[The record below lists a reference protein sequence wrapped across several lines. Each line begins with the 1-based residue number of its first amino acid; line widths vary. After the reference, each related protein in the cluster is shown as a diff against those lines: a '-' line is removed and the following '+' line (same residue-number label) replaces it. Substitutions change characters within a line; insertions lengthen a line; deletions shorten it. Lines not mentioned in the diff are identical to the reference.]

1 MINKKSL
8 LLLFIC
14 VAVPHQLQAAG
25 MDSPRIKALSS
36 RRDSLAGTSELVP
49 ANVAAAHQVLPANA
63 ALVPANL
70 AAAHTAAG
78 LPPAPAAGAAAG
90 APAAPTFDLAAFN
103 AGKAKG
109 RASVKDL
116 ATKVTVDADTR
127 ALGKFLVMTL
137 VGDDILS
144 RLASPIFTPFLPK

>member
-36 RRDSLAGTSELVP
+36 RRNSLAGTSELVP
-49 ANVAAAHQVLPANA
+49 ANVAAAHI
-63 ALVPANL
+63 
-70 AAAHTAAG
+70 AAG

-90 APAAPTFDLAAFN
+90 APAAPTFDLAAF
-103 AGKAKG
+103 AAG
-109 RASVKDL
+109 RARG
-116 ATKVTVDADTR
+116 R
-127 ALGKFLVMTL
+127 ALGAAMLARLERKKQIIFLYSIQTSL
-137 VGDDILS
+137 Y
-144 RLASPIFTPFLPK
+144 